1 MNLASL
7 YFNVNIYK
15 IGIITSKSSCKNKCT
30 PVKHLEQCLAQSK
43 CSLNVSIDD
52 DDFSIGLDVMGDRM
66 L

>member
-43 CSLNVSIDD
+43 YSSNVSIDD